1 MPHSPTL
8 TEIFT
13 SLFPLSF
20 SDSRVIF
27 FMLLWSQKP
36 LWQSR
41 GFCAQALH
49 SRLITDRTS
58 SFFMNKSGL
67 FLQSPLGLFK
77 RPLPALRQEFVK
89 FMLVRTFS
97 NKQYRNPI
105 NLKKATWKGRP
116 APHDGL
122 AHSCHRRWGPQ
133 GLSAKVQAVASL
145 TNTASDAASE
155 KWGVQH
161 CPVWFCNL
169 NIPNKM
175 CSYPS
180 DMRHVHLMLWFSG
193 MMPTHSR
200 WISTDPNKS
209 LNTEHPHFIPA
220 TQHCY

>member
-27 FMLLWSQKP
+27 FMLLRSQKP

-105 NLKKATWKGRP
+105 NLKKATRKGRP
-116 APHDGL
+116 APHGGL

-155 KWGVQH
+155 K
-161 CPVWFCNL
+161 
-169 NIPNKM
+169 
-175 CSYPS
+175 
-180 DMRHVHLMLWFSG
+180 
-193 MMPTHSR
+193 
-200 WISTDPNKS
+200 
-209 LNTEHPHFIPA
+209 
-220 TQHCY
+220 